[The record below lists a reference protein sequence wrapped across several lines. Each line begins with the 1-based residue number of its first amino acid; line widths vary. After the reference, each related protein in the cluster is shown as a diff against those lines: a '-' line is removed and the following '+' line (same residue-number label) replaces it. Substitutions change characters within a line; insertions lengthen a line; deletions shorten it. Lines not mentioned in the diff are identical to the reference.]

1 MVGQVIAAVPELR
14 ARGVTRPAFMALVA
28 IAEKCHP
35 ETRASVPLSWI
46 QNALYGAST
55 STARR
60 AIKELVA
67 AELVRVVLPGF
78 RNRFDWRAP
87 VYELLAVGTAMDT
100 ATEVAETTAM
110 TTPRKLALVKTGS
123 SCSHS
128 GSSCSHSSCSC
139 TTDPTLTS
147 TDAALTFTTNVSSNV
162 SSNGRGAAPK
172 QKPARRKTESPVASD
187 WYPPAELIAKMAD
200 KYPLLNISD
209 EIDAFKDKAI
219 AKGWTYVDHN
229 AGFRTWLRN
238 ADKYR
243 ERDRRDGA
251 AGQTTESAYERKKR
265 IAREVFDALAPAP
278 SNPIAAL
285 ELDR

>member
-1 MVGQVIAAVPELR
+1 MVAQIIAAVPELK
-14 ARGVTRPAFMALVA
+14 ARGITRPAFMALVA

-60 AIKELVA
+60 AISELVA
-67 AELVRVVLPGF
+67 AELVRVVQPGF

-87 VYELLAVGTAMDT
+87 VYELLAVVTAMDT
-100 ATEVAETTAM
+100 ATALADTTAM
-110 TTPRKLALVKTGS
+110 TTPRTLAVVKTAS

-128 GSSCSHSSCSC
+128 GSSCSHSGCSC

-162 SSNGRGAAPK
+162 SSNGRGVGALK
-172 QKPARRKTESPVASD
+172 SKSARRKTETSVASD
-187 WYPPAELIAKMAD
+187 WYPPAELIAKMAA

-209 EIDAFKDKAI
+209 EIDAFRDKAI

-243 ERDRRDGA
+243 ERDRRSGA
-251 AGQTTESAYERKKR
+251 AGQIAESAYERKKR
-265 IAREVFDALAPAP
+265 IALEVYDALAPDP
-278 SNPIAAL
+278 TIAL
-285 ELDR
+285 ELEP